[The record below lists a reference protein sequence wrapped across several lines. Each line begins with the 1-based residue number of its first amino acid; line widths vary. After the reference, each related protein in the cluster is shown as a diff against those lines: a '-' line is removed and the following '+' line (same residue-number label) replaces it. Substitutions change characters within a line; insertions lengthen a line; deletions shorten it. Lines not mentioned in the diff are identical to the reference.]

1 MLKLDENKL
10 ASLRRFDDVLNE
22 KYGSEKSVER
32 KEFDAKAKHG
42 IMQNCLRMSVKNRI
56 LPKSHW
62 LKK

>member
-32 KEFDAKAKHG
+32 KEFDAKAKAWYL
-42 IMQNCLRMSVKNRI
+42 IES
-56 LPKSHW
+56 
-62 LKK
+62 